1 MAARVGRGLAVKRPA
16 RATRLGVAGKPS
28 FPPIGCRIG
37 IALAFSAPILS
48 CVIYAAV
55 AALWFIPDRRLEAR
69 MRT

>member
-1 MAARVGRGLAVKRPA
+1 
-16 RATRLGVAGKPS
+16 
-28 FPPIGCRIG
+28 
-37 IALAFSAPILS
+37 LS